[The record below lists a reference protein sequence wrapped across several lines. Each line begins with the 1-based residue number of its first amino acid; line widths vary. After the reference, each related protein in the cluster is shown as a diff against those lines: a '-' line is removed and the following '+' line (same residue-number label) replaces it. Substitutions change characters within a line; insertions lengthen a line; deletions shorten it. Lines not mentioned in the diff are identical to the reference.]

1 VRQTKSNIFSVLGL
15 AIMAMAIPAVQ
26 GAQTGGDDAPGP
38 THATNRLIFR
48 RFPSDPPPCVTGQP
62 LRRPCSGRQSGGND
76 THQQGNG
83 GDPVVVV
90 GGTTWPYNPPQNFGD
105 DGPPNP
111 NHNDSPNH
119 NDPPNDNDGPKNTLV
134 QFTPNIA
141 ATPEPTYVAL
151 TGIAFTGLAI
161 FARKRRRNCN

>member
-1 VRQTKSNIFSVLGL
+1 MKSNIFSVLCL
-15 AIMAMAIPAVQ
+15 AITAMAIPSIQ
-26 GAQTGGDDAPGP
+26 GAQTGGNDAPGP

-48 RFPSDPPPCVTGQP
+48 RFPSDPPPCVTGQNQP
-62 LRRPCSGRQSGGND
+62 LRRPCSGRQNGGND

-90 GGTTWPYNPPQNFGD
+90 GGTTWPYNPPPKFGD

-111 NHNDSPNH
+111 NHNDAPT
-119 NDPPNDNDGPKNTLV
+119 NTLGPLTAPGN
-134 QFTPNIA
+134 FE

-161 FARKRRRNCN
+161 FARKRRNCN